1 MTRGDYYTSVDQAL
15 GSERVD
21 ALARTNSE
29 IDKLNAVVSHAV
41 TLDSIMFPI
50 SHGKSEQL
58 RTMIKPTERWGDL
71 TQANGDHLCIDKIS
85 HVGLQNIFDAAVFPE
100 LHMRLISWW
109 ICHAWRLL
117 DLARTAIQSLEDWN
131 LAVAALCS
139 RGLIE
144 QVGCLLSESK
154 EISRLWAE
162 AKDLDGK
169 MLEGTDRVD
178 VVRSRLHEPLGKY
191 AFAARGLGE
200 PEKFKATN
208 VQTYVGKLAKVSDI
222 DIRKMYDWLSNA
234 AHPAVGSRAMY
245 ANQSIRHPTGAFLL
259 CRYSLRPTSM
269 EGRDDCLRFSIAE
282 SAADSTVNAA
292 CIGLSLLWSS
302 LSIVDDFGLT
312 TAAATLTD
320 HVYWRNFK
328 PALRNAE
335 CPCGCGK
342 YKKSLHK
349 WRAAAP
355 PLRTAASEDATV
367 LVDG

>member
-191 AFAARGLGE
+191 AFAAADWVNRKNSK
-200 PEKFKATN
+200 PPTSRPMSVSWPKC
-208 VQTYVGKLAKVSDI
+208 QISISGKCMI
-222 DIRKMYDWLSNA
+222 
-234 AHPAVGSRAMY
+234 GSRMRRTPQWAHGQCMRINQFATPRVRSCCAVTHYDRHLWKAAMT
-245 ANQSIRHPTGAFLL
+245 ASG
-259 CRYSLRPTSM
+259 
-269 EGRDDCLRFSIAE
+269 
-282 SAADSTVNAA
+282 SA
-292 CIGLSLLWSS
+292 
-302 LSIVDDFGLT
+302 
-312 TAAATLTD
+312 
-320 HVYWRNFK
+320 
-328 PALRNAE
+328 
-335 CPCGCGK
+335 
-342 YKKSLHK
+342 
-349 WRAAAP
+349 
-355 PLRTAASEDATV
+355 
-367 LVDG
+367 